1 MKKTVRKIFQITDKT
16 LGAVEDWSLVV
27 VVCIALFSGLA
38 NIILRKTTHINLY
51 WSDEVIRKSIF
62 FCTYVGCSAAVRRR
76 SLIRVDALP
85 QIIPVS
91 RKFFNFISHLASLIF
106 STFLIWLGWG
116 LLQMVY
122 ADEYAT
128 TATLQIPEWYFYAI
142 LPLVGCM
149 MFIRIL
155 LVMWED
161 LAGSAEPEQSAAAI
175 ETEELKHG

>member
-1 MKKTVRKIFQITDKT
+1 MKKILRAIDKT
-16 LGAVEDWSLVV
+16 LGEIEDWSLVLV
-27 VVCIALFSGLA
+27 VGVALLSGLT
-38 NIILRKTTHINLY
+38 NIILRKTTSINLY

-91 RKFFNFISHLASLIF
+91 RKFFNMVNHLAGLVF
-106 STFLIWLGWG
+106 SGMLVWLGWG
-116 LLQMVY
+116 ILQAVY

-128 TATLQIPEWYFYAI
+128 TATLQIPEWYFYAL

-149 MFIRIL
+149 MFVRIL
-155 LVMWED
+155 VVMWED
-161 LAGSAEPEQSAAAI
+161 LFGLNTPDNDTEDAEEAV
-175 ETEELKHG
+175 HG

>member
-1 MKKTVRKIFQITDKT
+1 MKKIFRAIDKT
-16 LGAVEDWSLVV
+16 LGAVEDWSLVL
-27 VVCIALFSGLA
+27 VVCVALLSGLT
-38 NIILRKTTHINLY
+38 NIILRKTTSVNLY

-62 FCTYVGCSAAVRRR
+62 FCTYIGCSAAVRRR

-91 RKFFNFISHLASLIF
+91 RKFFNIVNHLAGLVF
-106 STFLIWLGWG
+106 SVLLIWLGWR
-116 LLQMVY
+116 LLQAVY

-155 LVMWED
+155 IVMWED
-161 LAGSAEPEQSAAAI
+161 LCGSLENVNNE
-175 ETEELKHG
+175 ENTEGSDNG